1 VTTLGRGGLVNPDRV
16 EALGVGLIVTA
27 WAAAVVTAWM
37 VGGWP
42 LALAV
47 FAIVASVVGVALV
60 RLAAAMP
67 PPEEG
72 GGVK

>member
-1 VTTLGRGGLVNPDRV
+1 MNPDRV

-27 WAAAVVTAWM
+27 WAAAVVAAWM

-47 FAIVASVVGVALV
+47 FAIVASVVGVVLV
-60 RLAAAMP
+60 RLAAVMP
-67 PPEEG
+67 PPKSEG
-72 GGVK
+72 GDSE